1 VAVIAYIQN
10 VFAGASHLL
19 NAITGGPAKH
29 SFSAW
34 SGFKASRG
42 VEWRRIVCVI
52 VNALLF
58 SRNHCLEQ
66 AREEGLI

>member
-1 VAVIAYIQN
+1 MAVIAYIQN

-19 NAITGGPAKH
+19 NAVTGGPAKH

-34 SGFKASRG
+34 SGFKASCG
-42 VEWRRIVCVI
+42 VGWRRIVCVI